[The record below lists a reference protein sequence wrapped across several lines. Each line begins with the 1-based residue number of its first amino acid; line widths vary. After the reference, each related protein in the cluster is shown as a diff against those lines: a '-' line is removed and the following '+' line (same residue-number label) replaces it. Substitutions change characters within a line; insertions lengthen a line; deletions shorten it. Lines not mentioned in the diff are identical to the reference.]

1 MSDKLS
7 PSAPPALPRKIRFD
21 EDFLSRALRQF
32 YDAYEHPNFLE
43 AEPMDL
49 TSEVGKEEL
58 RFRFLLIGEEFAE
71 LCNAIFGKAGTRLL
85 ELTIDEVAK
94 REAAEM
100 KVDPVEV
107 IDALGDM
114 LYLIVGA
121 FVALGVPFEKVL
133 REIHASNMSKLWA
146 DGKPVKRED
155 GKVMKGENFC
165 PPNLA
170 PFLTGGSTPNSEAWV
185 EDNE

>member
-1 MSDKLS
+1 MSDNQSPLS
-7 PSAPPALPRKIRFD
+7 PPCMPRKIRSD
-21 EDFLSRALRQF
+21 EAFLSRALRQF
-32 YDAYEHPNFLE
+32 HAPYEHPNFLE
-43 AEPMDL
+43 NEPVDL
-49 TSEVGKEEL
+49 TTEVGKEEL

-71 LCNAIFGKAGTRLL
+71 LCQAIFGKAGARLL
-85 ELTIDEVAK
+85 ELAIGEVAN
-94 REAAEM
+94 RDVSDM
-100 KVDPVEV
+100 PVDPVEV

-133 REIHASNMSKLWA
+133 REIHASNMSKLGA
-146 DGKPVKRED
+146 DGKPIKRED
-155 GKVMKGENFC
+155 GKIMKGENFR

>member
-7 PSAPPALPRKIRFD
+7 PLSPPALPRKIRFD

-32 YDAYEHPNFLE
+32 HDAYEHPNFLE
-43 AEPMDL
+43 TEPMDL
-49 TSEVGKEEL
+49 TSEVG
-58 RFRFLLIGEEFAE
+58 REEFAE
-71 LCNAIFGKAGTRLL
+71 LCNAIFGKAGARLL

-94 REAAEM
+94 RDASEM

-133 REIHASNMSKLWA
+133 REIHASNMSKLGA

>member
-1 MSDKLS
+1 MSDNQSPLS
-7 PSAPPALPRKIRFD
+7 PPALPRKIRFD

-32 YDAYEHPNFLE
+32 HDAYEHPNFLE
-43 AEPMDL
+43 KEPVDL

-58 RFRFLLIGEEFAE
+58 RFQFLLIGEEFAE
-71 LCNAIFGKAGTRLL
+71 LCQAIFGKAGARLL
-85 ELTIDEVAK
+85 ELAIGEVAN
-94 REAAEM
+94 RDVSDM
-100 KVDPVEV
+100 PVDPVEV

-133 REIHASNMSKLWA
+133 REIHASNMSKLGA
-146 DGKPVKRED
+146 NGKPVKRED
-155 GKVMKGENFC
+155 GKIMKGENFR

-185 EDNE
+185 EDDE